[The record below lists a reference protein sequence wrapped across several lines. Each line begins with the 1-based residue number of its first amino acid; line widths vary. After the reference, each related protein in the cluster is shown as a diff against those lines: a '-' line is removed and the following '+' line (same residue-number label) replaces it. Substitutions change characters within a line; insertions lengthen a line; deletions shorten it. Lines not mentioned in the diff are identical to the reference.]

1 MKALRIIGFALTA
14 LAIIGFFTVADEFR
28 HTGELY
34 GNIGVLFAGTVL
46 VLAGFDNSLSRRLR
60 LYWLA
65 IGVGIG
71 LLLGAAL
78 NNMLLGMAIGI
89 VIGASIMALRR
100 KN

>member
-1 MKALRIIGFALTA
+1 MKALRIIGLALTA

-34 GNIGVLFAGTVL
+34 GNIGVL
-46 VLAGFDNSLSRRLR
+46 LAGIVLSIAGFENPLSRRLR

-65 IGVGIG
+65 IGLGIG

-78 NNMLLGMAIGI
+78 DNMLLGMAIGI
-89 VIGASIMALRR
+89 LIGASIMALRR